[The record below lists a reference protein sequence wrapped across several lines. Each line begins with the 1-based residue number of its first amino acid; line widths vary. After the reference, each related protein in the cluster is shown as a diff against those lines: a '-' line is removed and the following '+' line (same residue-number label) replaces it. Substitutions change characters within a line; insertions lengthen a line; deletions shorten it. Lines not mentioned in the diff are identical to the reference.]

1 MNYTVSKKLLTAFGL
16 VLTLLAIATV
26 VSYIGFKNADAN
38 FSTLIEVQTHNLDK
52 AKDLKISVREQ
63 SAAVRGYMLT
73 GEVDFE
79 KDIDTANKNFEEVM
93 EYLLSHLTVPQ
104 NIDKVKNLQET
115 YKQYNQIVQDLVKL
129 LENGQDSEAIA
140 LMNEDGRNMG
150 NQLSI
155 ETDEIVEAIQK
166 KLTIENER
174 VSSKTKSI
182 SVQVLSISII
192 AIMIGILLSIMIS
205 RMITRPVKK
214 VSEAMRKLALG
225 NLDIEPV
232 SIKNKDELGEMGTI
246 LNGMIAEFRKV
257 VGQVRESSEQV
268 AASSEELAASSDQS
282 TKVSEHIA
290 VVTQKSA
297 EGSEQ
302 QMIEFQKVSSSVDQ
316 MVSGLHQIARNS
328 EDMQQ
333 VVNLTE
339 SLTRDGAA
347 AISNVED
354 QMEKI
359 ERTVSGATKI
369 IQSLENKSEEISHIV
384 SIITGIADQTNL
396 LALNAAIEAARAGEN
411 GKGFAVV
418 ADEVRK
424 LAEDSK
430 KSADQIKEMI
440 AMILNGTVQAV
451 GAMRDGHNQV
461 QEGMKETS
469 QASSAFMEIST
480 SMGNVSDKVKEVTTS
495 VESLVNQ
502 SDQVSIA
509 MEQLTQI
516 SMRSVTANQE
526 SSAATEEQLATMEE
540 VSAAANSLAYLSE
553 DLQEIIKHFKL

>member
-16 VLTLLAIATV
+16 VLALLAIAAV
-26 VSYIGFKNADAN
+26 VSFIGFKNADASY
-38 FSTLIEVQTHNLDK
+38 STLIDVQTHNLDK

-73 GEVDFE
+73 GEEDFE
-79 KDIDTANKNFEEVM
+79 KDIDTANENFEEVI

-115 YKQYNQIVQDLVKL
+115 YTQYNMIVQDLVKL
-129 LENGQDSEAIA
+129 IENGQDNEAIA
-140 LMNEDGRNMG
+140 LMNAEGRNMG
-150 NQLSI
+150 DQLSA
-155 ETDEIVEAIQK
+155 ETVEIVEAIQK

-333 VVNLTE
+333 VANLTA

-354 QMEKI
+354 QMGKI
-359 ERTVSGATKI
+359 VRTVSGATKI

-461 QEGMKETS
+461 QEGMKETR

-480 SMGNVSDKVKEVTTS
+480 SMGNVSDKVKEVTIS

>member
-16 VLTLLAIATV
+16 VLALLAIATV
-26 VSYIGFKNADAN
+26 VSFIGFKNADASY
-38 FSTLIEVQTHNLDK
+38 STLIDVQTHNLDK

-73 GEVDFE
+73 GEEDFE
-79 KDIDTANKNFEEVM
+79 KDIDTANKNFEEVI

-129 LENGQDSEAIA
+129 IENGQDSEAIA

-246 LNGMIAEFRKV
+246 LNGVIAEFRKV

-333 VVNLTE
+333 VANLTE

-440 AMILNGTVQAV
+440 AIILNGTVQAV

-480 SMGNVSDKVKEVTTS
+480 SMGNVSDKVKEVTIS

>member
-1 MNYTVSKKLLTAFGL
+1 M
-16 VLTLLAIATV
+16 
-26 VSYIGFKNADAN
+26 
-38 FSTLIEVQTHNLDK
+38 DK

-73 GEVDFE
+73 GEEDFE
-79 KDIDTANKNFEEVM
+79 KDIDTANKNFEEVI

-129 LENGQDSEAIA
+129 IENGQDSEAIA

-333 VVNLTE
+333 VANLTE

-440 AMILNGTVQAV
+440 AIILNGTVQAV

-480 SMGNVSDKVKEVTTS
+480 SMGNVSDKVKEVTIS

>member
-1 MNYTVSKKLLTAFGL
+1 MNYTVFRKLLTAFGL

-26 VSYIGFKNADAN
+26 VSFIGFKNADAN
-38 FSTLIEVQTHNLDK
+38 FSTLIDVQTHNLDK

-63 SAAVRGYMLT
+63 SAAVRGYMLS
-73 GEVDFE
+73 GEEDFE

-104 NIDKVKNLQET
+104 NIDKTKNLQET
-115 YKQYNQIVQDLVKL
+115 YKQYNEIVQELVNLK
-129 LENGQDSEAIA
+129 ESGQDSEAIA
-140 LMNEDGRNMG
+140 LMNADGRNLG
-150 NQLSI
+150 NQLSA

-166 KLTIENER
+166 KLKIENER

-182 SVQVLSISII
+182 SVQVLSISIF
-192 AIMIGILLSIMIS
+192 AIIIGIVLSLMIG
-205 RMITRPVKK
+205 RMITRPVKQ
-214 VSEAMRKLALG
+214 VSGAMRKLAIG

-232 SIKNKDELGEMGTI
+232 SIKNRDELGEMGTI

-333 VVNLTE
+333 VANLTA

-480 SMGNVSDKVKEVTTS
+480 SMGNVSDKVKEVTIS

>member
-16 VLTLLAIATV
+16 VLALLAIAAV
-26 VSYIGFKNADAN
+26 VSFIGFKNADASY
-38 FSTLIEVQTHNLDK
+38 STLIDVQTHNLDK

-73 GEVDFE
+73 GEEDFE
-79 KDIDTANKNFEEVM
+79 KDIDTANENFEEVM

-115 YKQYNQIVQDLVKL
+115 YKQYNEIVQDLVKL
-129 LENGQDSEAIA
+129 IENGQDNEAIA
-140 LMNEDGRNMG
+140 LMNAEGRNMG
-150 NQLSI
+150 DQLSA

-333 VVNLTE
+333 VANLTE

-480 SMGNVSDKVKEVTTS
+480 SMGNVSDKVKEVTIS